1 MLHRQHGPAQAEAH
15 QLRHGWSDAARAK
28 SIAHARVIAS
38 AGLPPSQ
45 YASWRPPKPQL
56 SSADEQTLV
65 DDRLIYEKQ
74 CLATQYED
82 MARRLRR
89 RTLALGAGLVLTT
102 GLAVAGAVAYLRPSL
117 SPLEQTAAA
126 APPFSRPERLVEP
139 ARTTMVRV
147 QPGTAPTDAG
157 SIIPPVD
164 RTSVVAAPTASPSPE
179 PKPLIE
185 PAQATAVQIE
195 PATASILTGPTTPL
209 VDRTP
214 VMAAPAAPRVE
225 PVIEAVPRRG
235 REYPA
240 RHRATGSW
248 SACAAGRACVGG
260 GRAGGQHG
268 KRERFPGAGAGH
280 PSQRRAAGP
289 GAAGDA
295 HRHQAPDE
303 RTPTDRHRRGGRRSD
318 CPPGIARAAAPES
331 RPFAMRHCRPCDE
344 PPVRGPPLHAA
355 ALRELRWFLAPSVT
369 PAYGRV

>member
-1 MLHRQHGPAQAEAH
+1 M
-15 QLRHGWSDAARAK
+15 
-28 SIAHARVIAS
+28 
-38 AGLPPSQ
+38 
-45 YASWRPPKPQL
+45 
-56 SSADEQTLV
+56 LV

-147 QPGTAPTDAG
+147 QPGTTPTDAG

-225 PVIEAVPRRG
+225 PVIEAVRVEAASIRPGTGRPDPGPPAPPDEPASVVAAPPASTASGSGSPAPAPGTPANGAPQAPGLRAMLTDIRHQMSGRRQ
-235 REYPA
+235 
-240 RHRATGSW
+240 TGIV
-248 SACAAGRACVGG
+248 AAAVDPIVRLESLEPPL
-260 GRAGGQHG
+260 RSLD
-268 KRERFPGAGAGH
+268 
-280 PSQRRAAGP
+280 PSQ
-289 GAAGDA
+289 
-295 HRHQAPDE
+295 
-303 RTPTDRHRRGGRRSD
+303 
-318 CPPGIARAAAPES
+318 
-331 RPFAMRHCRPCDE
+331 
-344 PPVRGPPLHAA
+344 
-355 ALRELRWFLAPSVT
+355 
-369 PAYGRV
+369 